1 MNIRTKL
8 AIQFVSIVAVIFIL
22 ASMAIYYFSARYR
35 EDDFYKRLHSKSL
48 ISTKMLIE
56 VEEVTA
62 EVLAKIEINNPT
74 NLPEERLKIFNYK
87 NELLYSSDKENKLK
101 ETTALLDEIRLNEEV
116 RFREGTAEV
125 LGYHYK
131 DKYDRFVVIISAV
144 DVYGLK
150 KLTNLKW
157 VLTIVFAISIVL
169 IFISG
174 FIYASRA
181 LRPINKVIDQV
192 DDISI
197 RSLDLRVNEGNG
209 HDEIAR
215 LARKFNDMLGRLEK
229 SFKMQENFIANA
241 SHELRTPLTAISG
254 QLEVVLFRD
263 RDVENYKS
271 TIASVLEEIKNL
283 ILISNRLLLLAQ
295 ANSEKTTKD
304 FRILRVDEVIGQS
317 ISDIQKRNPE
327 YNIDLEISDEINDEA
342 KLTIYGNEP
351 LLRIAFVN
359 LLDNGCKFSED
370 HLVMVRIDNEAGKI
384 RIEFIDKGYGIPE
397 EDQPHILEPFHRAKN
412 ILKIKGHGIGLSI
425 VDMIVKIHSGTLS
438 FVSEVNSGSTFT
450 LYFPSKHKK

>member
-101 ETTALLDEIRLNEEV
+101 VTTALLDEIRLNEEV

>member
-101 ETTALLDEIRLNEEV
+101 VTTALLDEIRLNEEV

-157 VLTIVFAISIVL
+157 VLTIVFTISIVL